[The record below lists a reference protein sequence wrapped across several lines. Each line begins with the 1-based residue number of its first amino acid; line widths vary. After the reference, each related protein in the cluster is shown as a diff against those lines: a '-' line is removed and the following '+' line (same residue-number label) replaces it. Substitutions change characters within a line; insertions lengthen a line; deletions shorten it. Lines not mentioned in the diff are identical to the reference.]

1 MTDYTTKHY
10 QFKHAIIITPEDVKK
25 GYVEL
30 RLDPYFVSK
39 AWKLGSKDESGAL
52 FHQLKTISR
61 FGDKNPVPREI
72 NALFNQAIGMART
85 YGVTL
90 KVHDWNFI
98 EKNKEETESNSVGPS
113 IDMFKQSQKEIVKL
127 ILDYR
132 KNPNLGKF
140 NNLLDSIL
148 DKIVFAD

>member
-10 QFKHAIIITPEDVKK
+10 QFKHTILITPEDVKK

-61 FGDKNPVPREI
+61 FGEKNSVPREI

-90 KVHDWNFI
+90 NVHDWSFI
-98 EKNKEETESNSVGPS
+98 EKNKEETESNSVNPS

-127 ILDYR
+127 ILDFR
-132 KNPNLGKF
+132 KNPNLDKF